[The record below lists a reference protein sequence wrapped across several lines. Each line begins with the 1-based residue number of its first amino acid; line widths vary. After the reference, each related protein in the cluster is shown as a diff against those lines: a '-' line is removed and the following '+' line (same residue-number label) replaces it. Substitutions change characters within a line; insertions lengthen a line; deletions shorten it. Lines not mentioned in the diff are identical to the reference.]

1 MPAKSSAES
10 GGSRVV
16 PPVDCRSP
24 HNLPNVDFWE
34 DFLFGSLAKIL
45 ILLVPGEGLEPP
57 TNGLQN
63 RCSTTELTRQLAHN
77 TRKLLTSLLGQTVGL
92 VPDFVPSRDGRIWP
106 LGPHR
111 LLNT

>member
-63 RCSTTELTRQLAHN
+63 RCSTAELTRHIA
-77 TRKLLTSLLGQTVGL
+77 LLQGL
-92 VPDFVPSRDGRIWP
+92 RRGSVA
-106 LGPHR
+106 GPPQGV
-111 LLNT
+111 TTGVIKP

>member
-16 PPVDCRSP
+16 PPVDCRSS

-63 RCSTTELTRQLAHN
+63 RCSTAELTRQKLEMSLYQALLAF
-77 TRKLLTSLLGQTVGL
+77 L
-92 VPDFVPSRDGRIWP
+92 VPKAITHVTRTSNPVM
-106 LGPHR
+106 
-111 LLNT
+111 